1 MTCYGFIVLFINGSL
16 RECRTNFGTV
26 YAKDIGM
33 DNSVNKATVPFLAIA
48 MIIIAAIAAKVR
60 ATINAQ
66 VPEGYEDEAGFHF
79 GSPPFDN

>member
-1 MTCYGFIVLFINGSL
+1 
-16 RECRTNFGTV
+16 
-26 YAKDIGM
+26 M